1 MLTFMVPQ
9 YKSPSTRAI
18 QRHPASRPSQD
29 LALTYYNSV
38 NYAARA

>member
-29 LALTYYNSV
+29 LALTYYNFV